1 MNLRKFLTFGLVHL
15 SLLGFTQKR
24 ESESLPIFDA
34 LPYFSISDSITGWSL
49 SSDGQ
54 WMDWPQII
62 PPIGISRNENFYKAK
77 HNQFGIDNI
86 KALTAYHVKYG
97 KDTLICLIKTFRN
110 GAYKYPARKKG
121 WKSYTDAYYCIFYYK
136 DLKKALAFFKEQDD
150 EEAYVLKVKTLDSKL
165 LKDIKEK
172 NLLKKIMASV
182 IIKPNYD
189 RNLVLSLQ
197 NNKKLK
203 TLHFHISNL
212 HEIFNDVEG
221 VRQAF
226 SRRGRSAYG
235 STQLFDYIY
244 FEVDKDDF
252 LQIQNLREAL
262 IQNEL
267 DLLEDGA
274 GEKEDDWGFDEG
286 EDDLEDA
293 YDNQDSDEEDDDI
306 D

>member
-1 MNLRKFLTFGLVHL
+1 
-15 SLLGFTQKR
+15 
-24 ESESLPIFDA
+24 
-34 LPYFSISDSITGWSL
+34 
-49 SSDGQ
+49 
-54 WMDWPQII
+54 
-62 PPIGISRNENFYKAK
+62 
-77 HNQFGIDNI
+77 
-86 KALTAYHVKYG
+86 
-97 KDTLICLIKTFRN
+97 
-110 GAYKYPARKKG
+110 
-121 WKSYTDAYYCIFYYK
+121 
-136 DLKKALAFFKEQDD
+136 
-150 EEAYVLKVKTLDSKL
+150 
-165 LKDIKEK
+165 
-172 NLLKKIMASV
+172 MASV